1 MIDIFPQI
9 ETWLQSAKKFALAT
23 VVDTWRSAPRTV
35 GSAMAISED
44 MEIIGSVS
52 GGCVEGAVIKEALKI
67 IENGQ
72 PKLLTF
78 GVSNEDA
85 WTVGLSCGGKIKV
98 FVERFIG
105 LEENPIE
112 QEIWQNLQKAIHQNQ
127 ASVLISN
134 ISAPE
139 SRHIWVDN
147 TNQAL
152 GNWADTE
159 LIEIAQ
165 KARLNH
171 TSEMLEHQGQ
181 TIFVQ
186 DFPQK
191 NRMIIIGS
199 AHISLDLIDLA
210 NTFNF
215 ETIVIDPRRI
225 FTEETRYLSKP
236 DALHQTWPEEV
247 LPSLTLDQDTYAVL
261 LTHDPKID
269 DQALHILLR
278 SNVAYIGA
286 LGSRKTHQKRTQRL
300 LEAGFTEEEIAQIYA
315 PVGVSIQAKTPQEIA
330 LSVLAQ
336 VIEIKNQ
343 ARA

>member
-1 MIDIFPQI
+1 MIDIFPQLK
-9 ETWLQSAKKFALAT
+9 EWTKAGKKFALAT

-52 GGCVEGAVIKEALKI
+52 GGCVEGAVVKEALKI
-67 IENGQ
+67 IEHGQ
-72 PKLLTF
+72 PQLLKF

-98 FVERFIG
+98 FVERF
-105 LEENPIE
+105 LSANDHPQE
-112 QEIWQNLQKAIHQNQ
+112 QAIWQHLQNALDNNQ
-127 ASVLISN
+127 ASVLISDMRGTQ
-134 ISAPE
+134 
-139 SRHIWVDN
+139 SRHLWVDAQ
-147 TNQAL
+147 NQVTGDWGNEEILAL
-152 GNWADTE
+152 
-159 LIEIAQ
+159 AQ
-165 KARLNH
+165 KARRNH
-171 TSEMLEHQGQ
+171 QSEIVELEQHQV
-181 TIFVQ
+181 FVQ

-236 DALHQTWPEEV
+236 TALHQTWPEEV
-247 LPSLTLDQDTYAVL
+247 LPDLPLDKDTYAVL

-269 DQALHILLR
+269 DQALHILLK
-278 SNVAYIGA
+278 SEVAYIGA
-286 LGSRKTHQKRTQRL
+286 LGSKKTHQKRSQRL
-300 LEAGFTEEEIAQIYA
+300 LEAGFKEEEIAQIYA

-336 VIEIKNQ
+336 VIQVKNQ
-343 ARA
+343 EKL